1 MARSG
6 YFSGPQ
12 NEYGTLS
19 SVVLPEDGTLPDD
32 PDQMIQRSVEAT
44 TNASQATKQPAQQNG

>member
-19 SVVLPEDGTLPDD
+19 PVVLPEDGALPED
-32 PDQMIQRSVEAT
+32 PDTLIQRSIEAT
-44 TNASQATKQPAQQNG
+44 TNATQNTKSPNDNA

>member
-19 SVVLPEDGTLPDD
+19 SVVLPDDGKLDED
-32 PDQMIQRSVEAT
+32 PDAIIQRAVEAT
-44 TNASQATKQPAQQNG
+44 VNATSTPTKSASGNG